1 MVGVVGDLNCIRL
14 KYMLETTN
22 YVYIIKWSCYLVGSN
37 FHNGRNYKICPFFHK
52 KLRIPRS
59 RRIFNLSLIQKSFV
73 NTGPGHVQWTYFSEN
88 PARLSTW
95 YRGIVESMLTIWLIP
110 VLFQSLFT
118 LFRTAFR
125 QDGGQVQVH
134 VHVVYRLDK
143 RIDTLALFCKKLTTY
158 PNAVL
163 LYEL

>member
-1 MVGVVGDLNCIRL
+1 
-14 KYMLETTN
+14 MLETTN
-22 YVYIIKWSCYLVGSN
+22 YIYNKMILLFSGLK

-73 NTGPGHVQWTYFSEN
+73 NTGPGHAQWTYFSEN